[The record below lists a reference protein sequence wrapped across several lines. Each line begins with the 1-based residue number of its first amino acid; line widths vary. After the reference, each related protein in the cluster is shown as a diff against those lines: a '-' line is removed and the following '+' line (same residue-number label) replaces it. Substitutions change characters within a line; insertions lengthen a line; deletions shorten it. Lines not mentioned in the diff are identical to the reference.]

1 MNSSGFNLNN
11 SHENGRV
18 FLILDSKQLF
28 RAVHFNLQNE
38 GIYRKLIVISSWKY
52 HFSLGFYK
60 KIKLFKEMFRN
71 PGWTSQ
77 MQDELKPCFARG
89 SLKQSP
95 KVWFIWFDLIWYYFD
110 FDLIFKK
117 TVNTFSPQTHKSCIE
132 NPQF

>member
-1 MNSSGFNLNN
+1 MIVIINSSGFNLNN

-60 KIKLFKEMFRN
+60 KSNFLKKSFAIRAKPPKCRTNWNLVLHEGASSN
-71 PGWTSQ
+71 PQ
-77 MQDELKPCFARG
+77 KFDL
-89 SLKQSP
+89 
-95 KVWFIWFDLIWYYFD
+95 FDLIWFD
-110 FDLIFKK
+110 IILILIWYLRKLSILFL
-117 TVNTFSPQTHKSCIE
+117 HKLTSLV
-132 NPQF
+132 